1 MRKCPASKGMSDG
14 RKSYFGLPI
23 TRADLRVFAYLR
35 PHWKTI
41 SVGFVCALLAG
52 AFVAAPVAIL
62 KSFGDAML
70 EDGGDLAKLQN
81 IAWAMLFLTVAAA
94 AAQYGQNYLLRA
106 VGFRV
111 VQRLRSEL
119 VEHYQRVSLD
129 RVQTRKSG
137 DLTARVLAD
146 SQMIQVSTQILV
158 DAVNEPFRLLTLLVV
173 AVAMAPK
180 LAALFA
186 VALPLMLVL
195 VRRINAAIRRYA
207 RKTQAG
213 MGESAGLLTES
224 LAGAREVRAFG
235 LEDHQLARFE
245 KEHGEALSQA
255 LKGARATAAGPSLV
269 MLVGAVASALVIW
282 VGGSMVVQGTLSL
295 PSLLAFLAAVGVC
308 YEPIRRITRTLSQVA
323 HLSGAAE
330 RIFQIL
336 DEPTSVPDTGTKTA
350 PEDVETIAFDRVSF
364 TYERSVADA
373 NDFGPG
379 GSTGNGDAAADVAG
393 KVVIH
398 DVSLEVKKGEIVAL
412 VGESGS
418 GKTTL
423 LSLIPRFYDV
433 QQGAVRIN
441 GKDVREHTLASL
453 RSRIALVGQDTFLFH
468 DTVRANIRLGRLD
481 ATDDEIEAA
490 AKAAYAHA
498 FVSKLPQG
506 FETILGERGL
516 GLSGGQKQRI
526 AIARAVLR
534 KAPVLL
540 LDEATSALDS
550 ESEDEV
556 QKALEGLMKERAV
569 LVVAHR
575 LSTIKNAD
583 RIVVLSNGRVVE
595 IGSHGDLIATRGEY
609 RRLHDLQFRT
619 TG

>member
-1 MRKCPASKGMSDG
+1 MDAG
-14 RKSYFGLPI
+14 RKSHFGLPI
-23 TRADLRVFAYLR
+23 TSQDLRVFSYLR
-35 PHWKTI
+35 PHGKTI
-41 SVGFVCALLAG
+41 LVGFVCALLAG
-52 AFVAAPVAIL
+52 GFVAAPVAIL
-62 KSFGDAML
+62 KYFGDAL
-70 EDGGDLAKLQN
+70 LDGGGDLTRLQN
-81 IAWAMLFLTVAAA
+81 IAWAMLFLTVAAS

-119 VEHYQRVSLD
+119 VDHYQRVSLD
-129 RVQTRKSG
+129 RITTRKAG

-158 DAVNEPFRLLTLLVV
+158 DAVNEPFRLITLLVM
-173 AVAMAPK
+173 AILMAPK
-180 LAALFA
+180 LALLFA
-186 VALPLMLVL
+186 LALPVMLIL
-195 VRRINAAIRRYA
+195 VRRINQAIRRYA
-207 RKTQAG
+207 KKTQAG

-224 LAGAREVRAFG
+224 LAGAREVRVFG
-235 LEDHQLARFE
+235 LEDHEVARFE
-245 KEHGEALSQA
+245 KSHGDALTQA

-269 MLVGAVASALVIW
+269 MVVGAVASSLVIW
-282 VGGSMVVQGTLSL
+282 VGGSMVVRGTLSL
-295 PSLLAFLAAVGVC
+295 PNLLAFLAAVGVC

-336 DEPTSVPDTGTKTA
+336 DEPTSVPDTGKKIA
-350 PEDVETIAFDRVSF
+350 PAEIGVLAFDRVHF
-364 TYERSVADA
+364 AYERTVADA
-373 NDFGPG
+373 EDFGPNAG
-379 GSTGNGDAAADVAG
+379 ANGNGKPSSA
-393 KVVIH
+393 KTVIH

-433 QQGAVRIN
+433 QSGAIRID
-441 GKDVREHTLASL
+441 GTDIRELTLASL
-453 RSRIALVGQDTFLFH
+453 RSRISLVGQDTFLFH
-468 DTVRANIRLGRLD
+468 QSVRENIRLGRLD
-481 ATDDEIEAA
+481 ATDADIESA
-490 AKAAYAHA
+490 AKAAYAHD
-498 FVSKLPQG
+498 FVQKLPLG
-506 FETILGERGL
+506 YDTILGERGL

-526 AIARAVLR
+526 AIARAILR
-534 KAPVLL
+534 KAPLLL

-556 QKALEGLMKERAV
+556 QKALEGLMADKAV

-583 RIVVLSNGRVVE
+583 RIVVLSNGRIVE
-595 IGSHGDLIATRGEY
+595 TGSHRDLLEKSGEY
-609 RRLHDLQFRT
+609 RRLHDLQFRPQ
-619 TG
+619 GR

>member
-1 MRKCPASKGMSDG
+1 MTDG
-14 RKSYFGLPI
+14 RKSYFGLPL
-23 TRADLRVFAYLR
+23 TREDLRVFAYLR

-41 SVGFVCALLAG
+41 TVGFVCALLAG

-70 EDGGDLAKLQN
+70 EGGGDLEKLQN
-81 IAWAMLFLTVAAA
+81 IAWAMLFLTIAAS

-119 VEHYQRVSLD
+119 VQHYQRVSLD

-137 DLTARVLAD
+137 DLTSRVLAD

-158 DAVNEPFRLLTLLVV
+158 DAVNEPFRLLTLLGV
-173 AVAMAPK
+173 AVYMAPK

-186 VALPLMLVL
+186 IALPLMLVL
-195 VRRINAAIRRYA
+195 VRRINQAIRRYA
-207 RKTQAG
+207 KKTQAG

-235 LEDHQLARFE
+235 LEDYEVARFE
-245 KEHGEALSQA
+245 KEHGEALAQA

-269 MLVGAVASALVIW
+269 MIVGAVASALVIW
-282 VGGSMVVQGTLSL
+282 VGGSMVVKGALSL

-336 DEPTSVPDTGTKTA
+336 DEPTSVPDTGTKTTPA
-350 PEDVETIAFDRVSF
+350 AVETIAFDHVSF
-364 TYERSVADA
+364 TYERGVEDA
-373 NDFGPG
+373 KDFGN
-379 GSTGNGDAAADVAG
+379 GNGEGARLA

-398 DVSLEVKKGEIVAL
+398 DVSLDVKKGEIVAL

-441 GKDVREHTLASL
+441 GVDVREQTLASL

-481 ATDDEIEAA
+481 ATDEEIEAA
-490 AKAAYAHA
+490 AKAAYAHT
-498 FVSKLPQG
+498 FVSKLPHG
-506 FETILGERGL
+506 FDTILGERGL
-516 GLSGGQKQRI
+516 GLSGGQKQRL

-534 KAPVLL
+534 KAPILL

-556 QKALEGLMKERAV
+556 QKALEGLMEEKAV

-595 IGSHGDLIATRGEY
+595 VGSHRDLIATGGEY

-619 TG
+619 GT

>member
-1 MRKCPASKGMSDG
+1 METG

-23 TRADLRVFAYLR
+23 TQQDLRVFRYLR

-41 SVGFVCALLAG
+41 LVGFVCALLAG
-52 AFVAAPVAIL
+52 AFVAAPVALL

-70 EDGGDLAKLQN
+70 DGGGNLEKLQR
-81 IAWAMLFLTVAAA
+81 IAWTMLWLTIGAA

-111 VQRLRSEL
+111 VQQLRSEL
-119 VEHYQRVSLD
+119 VQHYQRVSLD
-129 RVQTRKSG
+129 RIQTRKSG

-158 DAVNEPFRLLTLLVV
+158 DAVNEPFRLITLLGM
-173 AVAMAPK
+173 AIYMAPT
-180 LAALFA
+180 LAALFGIG
-186 VALPLMLVL
+186 LPVMLVL
-195 VRRINAAIRRYA
+195 VRRINSAIRRYA
-207 RKTQAG
+207 KKTQAG

-235 LEDHQLARFE
+235 LEDYEVARFE
-245 KEHGEALSQA
+245 KEHGDALAQA

-269 MLVGAVASALVIW
+269 MIVGAVSSAAVIW
-282 VGGSMVVQGTLSL
+282 VGGSMVVAGTLSL
-295 PSLLAFLAAVGVC
+295 PALLAFLAAVGVC

-323 HLSGAAE
+323 HLSGAAN
-330 RIFQIL
+330 RIFEIL
-336 DEPTSVPDTGTKTA
+336 DEPTSVPDTGTKIA
-350 PEDVETIAFDRVSF
+350 PLVLDSVAFDHVSF
-364 TYERSVADA
+364 AYERSVADA
-373 NDFGPG
+373 KDFGP
-379 GSTGNGDAAADVAG
+379 SPGNGNGAAATVAPA

-398 DVSLEVKKGEIVAL
+398 DVSLHVKKGEIVAL

-433 QQGAVRIN
+433 SGGAVRIN
-441 GKDVREHTLASL
+441 GTDVREHTLASL
-453 RSRIALVGQDTFLFH
+453 RSCIALVGQDTFLFH
-468 DTVRANIRLGRLD
+468 DTVRENIRMGRLD
-481 ATDDEIEAA
+481 ATDAEIEEA

-498 FVSKLPQG
+498 FVSKLPKG
-506 FETILGERGL
+506 FDTILGERGL

-534 KAPVLL
+534 KAPILL

-556 QKALEGLMKERAV
+556 QKALEGLMAERAV

-595 IGSHGDLIATRGEY
+595 TGTHHDLIATGGEY

-619 TG
+619 T

>member
-1 MRKCPASKGMSDG
+1 MAAE
-14 RKSYFGLPI
+14 RKSHFGLPI
-23 TRADLRVFAYLR
+23 TSQDLRVFRYLR

-41 SVGFVCALLAG
+41 AVGFVCALLAG

-62 KSFGDAML
+62 KTFGDTLMAGG
-70 EDGGDLAKLQN
+70 EDLTQLQN
-81 IAWAMLFLTVAAA
+81 IAWAMLFLTVAAS

-106 VGFRV
+106 VGFKV

-119 VEHYQRVSLD
+119 VDHYQRVSLD
-129 RVQTRKSG
+129 RITTRKAG

-158 DAVNEPFRLLTLLVV
+158 DAINEPFRLITLLVM
-173 AVAMAPK
+173 AIIMAPK
-180 LAALFA
+180 LAMLFA
-186 VALPLMLVL
+186 LALPVMLIL
-195 VRRINAAIRRYA
+195 VRKINQAIRRYA
-207 RKTQAG
+207 KKTQAG

-235 LEDHQLARFE
+235 LEDHEVARFE
-245 KEHGEALSQA
+245 KSHGDALVQA

-269 MLVGAVASALVIW
+269 MIVGAVASALVIW
-282 VGGSMVVQGTLSL
+282 VGGSMVMRGTLTL
-295 PSLLAFLAAVGVC
+295 PALLAFLAAVGVC

-336 DEPTSVPDTGTKTA
+336 DEPTSVPDTGKKIA
-350 PEDVETIAFDRVSF
+350 PATIGTVAFDRVHF
-364 TYERSVADA
+364 AYERSVADA
-373 NDFGPG
+373 EDFGPNAG
-379 GSTGNGDAAADVAG
+379 VASNGNGNGRPSV
-393 KVVIH
+393 KTVIH

-423 LSLIPRFYDV
+423 LSLLPRFYDV
-433 QQGAVRIN
+433 QGGAIRID
-441 GKDVREHTLASL
+441 GTDIREFTLASL
-453 RSRIALVGQDTFLFH
+453 RSRISLVGQDTFLFH
-468 DTVRANIRLGRLD
+468 QSVRENIRLGRLD
-481 ATDDEIEAA
+481 ASDADIEQA

-498 FVSKLPQG
+498 FVQRLPQG
-506 FETILGERGL
+506 YDTILGERGL

-526 AIARAVLR
+526 AIARAILR
-534 KAPVLL
+534 RAPLLL

-556 QKALEGLMKERAV
+556 QKALEGLMADKAV

-583 RIVVLSNGRVVE
+583 RIVVLSNGRIVE
-595 IGSHGDLIATRGEY
+595 TGSHKDLIAASGEY

-619 TG
+619 VS